1 MLNQKAA
8 SGVTD
13 GPAMTRGKTLLL
25 SLFTSV
31 VSLVLF
37 LGVAEIVLRFL
48 PVSSALQGRAVNSG
62 QPIFHFRPNRNF
74 VNSHGWTMRSVT
86 HHRINNAGFVNDQ
99 DYHRDDPLPLIAV
112 VGDSYV
118 EARMVPYAETAQGR
132 LARSLAGKMRVYS
145 FAASGAPLSQY
156 QIWAGHAVREYG
168 ARAIV
173 INVVGN
179 DFDESHTSYKL
190 GPGFWLY
197 SPDGDG
203 TLRLRFNDYDP
214 GWVITILRE
223 SALARY
229 LILNLKFYETISRV
243 RALSEMIF
251 GAPAQA
257 ETRYAG
263 NTDASVDAVRVADSL
278 KVVDAFFRDLP
289 NVVGLE
295 PQDILF
301 TLDGFRYSEAAREGR
316 GTYFDL
322 MRRAF
327 LEKARSLGYE
337 AIDLEP
343 LFATRNARTGERFEF
358 EDDGHWNG
366 NGHDVAAEAIASS
379 KLMARLRQ

>member
-1 MLNQKAA
+1 MLDQTAA
-8 SGVTD
+8 SGVD
-13 GPAMTRGKTLLL
+13 GPAMTRGKTFLL
-25 SLFTSV
+25 SLLTSL
-31 VSLVLF
+31 VSLILF

-48 PVSSALQGRAVNSG
+48 PVSSALQSRVVNSG

-74 VNSHGWTMRSVT
+74 VNSHGWTMHSVT
-86 HHRINNAGFVNDQ
+86 RHRINNAGFVNDQ
-99 DYHRDDPLPLIAV
+99 DYRRDDPLPLVAV
-112 VGDSYV
+112 VGDSYI
-118 EARMVPYAETAQGR
+118 EARMVPYAETAQGQ
-132 LARSLAGKMRVYS
+132 LARSLTGKMRVYS

-156 QIWAGHAVREYG
+156 LIWAGHAVREYG

-203 TLRLRFNDYDP
+203 TLRLRLNDYDP
-214 GWVITILRE
+214 GRAITILRE

-229 LILNLKFYETISRV
+229 LILNLKFHETIFRV
-243 RALSEMIF
+243 RALGELVF
-251 GAPAQA
+251 GTQAQA

-289 NVVGLE
+289 SVVGLE

-358 EDDGHWNG
+358 ADDGHWNG
-366 NGHDVAAEAIASS
+366 NGHNVAAEAIASS
-379 KLMARLRQ
+379 KLMARQRQ

>member
-1 MLNQKAA
+1 MLDQTAA
-8 SGVTD
+8 SGAAD
-13 GPAMTRGKTLLL
+13 GPATTRGKTLLL
-25 SLFTSV
+25 SLLTLV

-37 LGVAEIVLRFL
+37 LGVAEIALRFL
-48 PVSSALQGRAVNSG
+48 PVSSTLQSLAVNSG

-74 VNSHGWTMRSVT
+74 ANSHGWTMHSVT
-86 HHRINNAGFVNDQ
+86 RHRINNAGFVNDQ
-99 DYHRDDPLPLIAV
+99 DYRRDDPLPLVAV
-112 VGDSYV
+112 IGDSYI
-118 EARMVPYAETAQGR
+118 EARMVPYAETVQGR
-132 LARSLAGKMRVYS
+132 LARSLAGERRVYS
-145 FAASGAPLSQY
+145 FAAAGAPLSQY
-156 QIWAGHAVREYG
+156 LIWAGHAVREYS

-179 DFDESHTSYKL
+179 DFDESLASYKL

-203 TLRLRFNDYDP
+203 TLHLRLNDYDP
-214 GWVITILRE
+214 GWGITILRE

-229 LILNLKFYETISRV
+229 LILNLKFYETIFRV
-243 RALSEMIF
+243 RALGELIF
-251 GAPAQA
+251 GTPAQA

-263 NTDASVDAVRVADSL
+263 NTDASVGAVRVADSL
-278 KVVDAFFRDLP
+278 KVADAFFRDLP

-295 PQDILF
+295 PKDILF
-301 TLDGFRYSEAAREGR
+301 TLDGFRYPEAAREGR
-316 GTYFDL
+316 GSYFDL

-327 LEKARSLGYE
+327 LETARSLGYE

-343 LFATRNARTGERFEF
+343 LFAARNAQTGERFEF

-366 NGHDVAAEAIASS
+366 NGHGVAAEAIASS